1 MRQLKRIGMILI
13 CLAVLF
19 GLKEWYFR
27 DRAIPEELIALRER
41 YPETAQFVAD
51 YPREHGKHHT
61 IDLTGE
67 VEQGTIPLLLQW
79 DERWGY
85 ETYGS
90 SMMAITGCGP
100 TSLSMVVCGLTGDTS
115 WDPLAVAAFSEREGY
130 YVPGEGTSWELMT
143 TGAEALGVRA
153 EAGTVSE
160 EYLRNHLSA
169 QTPMICSMY
178 PGDFTTSGHFI
189 VLTGFDAGGNVTV
202 NDPNSPKNSETAWL
216 LETLLPQIRAVWRY
230 E

>member
-115 WDPLAVAAFSEREGY
+115 WNPLAVAAFSEREGY

-153 EAGTVSE
+153 EAGTS
-160 EYLRNHLSA
+160 S
-169 QTPMICSMY
+169 
-178 PGDFTTSGHFI
+178 
-189 VLTGFDAGGNVTV
+189 
-202 NDPNSPKNSETAWL
+202 L
-216 LETLLPQIRAVWRY
+216 LGR
-230 E
+230 

>member
-1 MRQLKRIGMILI
+1 
-13 CLAVLF
+13 
-19 GLKEWYFR
+19 
-27 DRAIPEELIALRER
+27 
-41 YPETAQFVAD
+41 
-51 YPREHGKHHT
+51 
-61 IDLTGE
+61 
-67 VEQGTIPLLLQW
+67 
-79 DERWGY
+79 
-85 ETYGS
+85 
-90 SMMAITGCGP
+90 MMAITGCGP

-189 VLTGFDAGGNVTV
+189 VLTGFDADGNVTV
-202 NDPNSPKNSETAWL
+202 NDPNSPKNSEMAWP